1 MTKKQPCIDCK
12 KETTNGVFIL
22 TGKNW
27 VYEYYC
33 INCARAY
40 LGKMSSQ
47 SMLKLNQTQ
56 LNQASREYDMMLQGS
71 VNEMKK
77 NNILMDDMPVEYK
90 KFITKKSDGFA

>member
-22 TGKNW
+22 TGKGW
-27 VYEYYC
+27 IYEYYC

-56 LNQASREYDMMLQGS
+56 LNHASQEYDMMFQRSL
-71 VNEMKK
+71 NNLKK
-77 NNILMDDMPVEYK
+77 SGVSMENAPVEYK
-90 KFITKKSDGFA
+90 KFVIKKSEGFA